1 MSTQTTTGRCAAC
14 GQPFTTAAH
23 QRPRRRFCSERCR
36 KSDWARHRHTPRRH
50 RAHDITPPRHDVD
63 DPLHD
68 VDDPLHDV
76 DDPLHDVDDD
86 MAPPG
91 AGAPHCPHC
100 AHPIAVITLLVAP
113 AAAQVPVPRPG
124 HG

>member
-14 GQPFTTAAH
+14 GHPFTTAVH

-50 RAHDITPPRHDVD
+50 RADDITHRRHDVD
-63 DPLHD
+63 DPVHD
-68 VDDPLHDV
+68 VDDVEDV
-76 DDPLHDVDDD
+76 

-100 AHPIAVITLLVAP
+100 ARPIAVITLLVAP
-113 AAAQVPVPRPG
+113 AAAQVPVPGAG

>member
-23 QRPRRRFCSERCR
+23 QRPRRRFCSARCR
-36 KSDWARHRHTPRRH
+36 KSDWARRRHTPQRH
-50 RAHDITPPRHDVD
+50 RGDVVPRRPSDVD

-68 VDDPLHDV
+68 VDDAV
-76 DDPLHDVDDD
+76 
-86 MAPPG
+86 APPG
-91 AGAPHCPHC
+91 AGTPRCPHC
-100 AHPIAVITLLVAP
+100 ARPITVINLLVAP
-113 AAAQVPVPRPG
+113 AAAQVPVPGGR